1 MLHSLKTPLDEE
13 LRIIT
18 NVDTALARAGTKILA
33 VLDWLK
39 QRMSTALASLCLSY
53 RLWKAIASH
62 VVDLEGTAVYLD
74 WHASSRLPD
83 SWHQVLCMVSS
94 SPITRYTLAAP
105 VIVGLLGGV
114 LYISL
119 FVSVIWMAYYTR
131 IEFVDQAAPETGR
144 IVRPQATYASDL
156 SAGVTPTQEVDG
168 SIDTHHSIP
177 VDTQPPTTNTVDPDL
192 GVSGDEA
199 ETPST
204 ISESA
209 NQAVSL
215 SSAVLDIS
223 PDLTAQRAA
232 EPVDASNV
240 HVGHAVPIREVEDEV
255 DDDASQ
261 VIVSTNPLRRA
272 SDSSNGRP
280 ASESNNRGTSQESP
294 NQHKST
300 DISEV
305 SASRAI
311 DRAPSREHTTNTLP
325 KTVEDLPTIE
335 AKALCDRFPDNYHIQ
350 PAFYAKYELEKLLGA
365 GAHGFV
371 IEARRRQDGR
381 EVAVKFVQTA
391 DDSRI
396 GRPWRN
402 HPIHGR
408 VPYEVV
414 VMHAIVHDNVIGLI
428 EVFRDDTY
436 VYVVQELHGTLWN
449 PIYED
454 GEQIY
459 PDGNR
464 SLLAYIWQNGPMPAS
479 DAKYVF
485 KQLVA
490 AVRFCHARGLSHCD
504 IKPENMVID
513 DNLKLKLI
521 DFGGSLRS
529 TELPRPW
536 YTNPRVYGGTRVYN
550 APELHKGEQFQ
561 PEKADSYAMGAV
573 LYEMLTGERA
583 FQDEASITKGLLNYN
598 PETTSNVEGLNS
610 LWPLMEGCFEGKRWS
625 ADRLS
630 KHPLLQ

>member
-105 VIVGLLGGV
+105 VIVGLLGG
-114 LYISL
+114 
-119 FVSVIWMAYYTR
+119 MAYYTR

-325 KTVEDLPTIE
+325 KTRFAIV
-335 AKALCDRFPDNYHIQ
+335 FPDNYHIQ

-414 VMHAIVHDNVIGLI
+414 VMPCNI
-428 EVFRDDTY
+428 FRDDTY

-529 TELPRPW
+529 TELPRL
-536 YTNPRVYGGTRVYN
+536 GTRVITHRNYTKESN
-550 APELHKGEQFQ
+550 FSLRKQTH
-561 PEKADSYAMGAV
+561 AMGAV